1 MLESYYKIL
10 GLKPGAEEKEVK
22 KAYRAL
28 ALKYHPDV
36 SRDPNASEKF
46 HRICEAY
53 EVILKDIERQTQV
66 LADGSANE
74 GSEFDHSYEEI
85 IREAR
90 AKAYERAKM
99 RYEKIKAEKDFFENN
114 DLVILLK
121 YIGHYMAIP
130 LALALVVVPVVFAFI
145 KDFAI
150 IFGAMFFWI
159 IGFILLSHIY
169 SKRAT
174 WFRPG
179 RISTR
184 WSDVKEF
191 FRVREDIKSNAKCF
205 YTGKEQANSLP
216 FRFQMLKVRN
226 ITYRNYGAFYHQVGY
241 DRKYKEVLIPR
252 SARAYRIHF
261 ILSFLKPA
269 IFLISVFLIPAPSLT
284 WRVLLSFLIT
294 VLISNIVLMI
304 SGVRSKTAYLFT
316 PLVIIKLGIWSGVL
330 INQTLYYPKLI
341 LITPDYFFAVVFFM
355 LLFLDMVL
363 DLFLRILPFY
373 PRLHIPLFN
382 QPGAVVSLYSRGY
395 QNYLDVPVWSTL
407 YPLIRWFF

>member
-10 GLKPGAEEKEVK
+10 GVKPGAEEKEVK

-36 SRDPNASEKF
+36 SRDPNANEKF
-46 HRICEAY
+46 HLICEAY
-53 EVILKDIERQTQV
+53 EVILNDIQRQTRV
-66 LADGSANE
+66 VADGSE
-74 GSEFDHSYEEI
+74 DSDSEYDLSYEEI

-90 AKAYERAKM
+90 ARAYERAKM
-99 RYEKIKAEKDFFENN
+99 RYDKIKAEKEFFENN

-121 YIGHYMAIP
+121 YLGHYLALP
-130 LALALVVVPVVFAFI
+130 LALALIIVPLVYAFL

-159 IGFILLSHIY
+159 IGIILLSHIY

-179 RISTR
+179 NISTR
-184 WSDVKEF
+184 WADVKDF
-191 FRVREDIKSNAKCF
+191 FRVKEDIKSNAKCF
-205 YTGKEQANSLP
+205 YTGKERANSLP

-226 ITYRNYGAFYHQVGY
+226 ITYRNYGAFHHQVGY

-261 ILSFLKPA
+261 ILSFLKPSL
-269 IFLISVFLIPAPSLT
+269 FLSALVLLPAPSLT
-284 WRVLLSFLIT
+284 WRVLIAFLIT
-294 VLISNIVLMI
+294 VVISNAVLLI
-304 SGVRSKTAYLFT
+304 SGVRSKTSYLFT
-316 PLVIIKLGIWSGVL
+316 PLVVIKLGIWFVVL
-330 INQTLYYPKLI
+330 INQTLYYPRLI
-341 LITPDYFFAVVFFM
+341 LITPEYFFSVVFFM

-363 DLFLRILPFY
+363 DLLLRLLPFY
-373 PRLHIPLFN
+373 ARLHIPILV
-382 QPGAVVSLYSRGY
+382 QPGAVINLYSRGY

-407 YPLIRWFF
+407 YPLVRWFF